1 MIFKLLQ
8 LFFGTKHE
16 RDIKM
21 LRPVVDEIKAHEPK
35 LMALS
40 DRRLRAKT
48 SEFRRRLSAGE
59 TLDDILP
66 EAFAVVKEAC
76 RRLYG
81 KNWFVRGHEVAWEM
95 VPFDCQLI
103 GGMVLHQGKI
113 AEMATGEG
121 KTLVATLPIYLN
133 ALSGEGVHLITVNDY
148 LASRDREWM
157 GPVYEYLGLS
167 AGCIQT
173 RMDSD
178 ERQEQYRAEITYGT
192 NSEFGFDYLRDN
204 MSVYKE
210 RQAQRG
216 HPFAIVD
223 EVDSVLIDEARTP
236 LIISGPVEQSNEQYE
251 DLAPAVDRLHHQQQ
265 RIVNKLMDE
274 AEAMLSSGN
283 EVEAGK
289 KLLMVR
295 KGSPKDKRFL
305 ALMENARLQKL
316 VHRTELDLMGDK
328 LMGGTEEK
336 GVMKLVADLYFTID
350 EKTNVAD
357 LTEKGRRTISSGNL
371 EMFILPEIDDEE
383 RAIDRDLAQLRSD
396 ASLDYEKKLM
406 REMEL
411 EARRLQLYDR
421 MNAVSQRIHAVSQL
435 LRAFSLFERDVDYIV
450 TDNKVVI
457 VDEFTGRLM
466 PSRRFSDGLHQAL
479 EAKERVKVGE
489 ANQTL
494 ATITLQNYYKM
505 YKKLAGMTGTADTE
519 AQEFNDIYK
528 LDVVVV
534 PTNRALI
541 RHNHPDVIHKTERE
555 KFKAVINEIKEMHKL
570 GRPSLVGTISVEKS
584 ELLGKM
590 LRADRIPHH
599 ILNAKYHEK
608 EAEIVAR
615 AGQRG
620 AVTIAT
626 NMAGRGTDIKLGDGV
641 AQLGGLHI
649 VGTERHESR
658 RIDNQLRGRA
668 GRQGDPGS
676 SRFYISL
683 EDDLMR
689 LFGSDRIMKIMDR
702 LGIEEDQPI
711 EHSLVSRS
719 IETAQKRVE
728 AHNLE
733 IRKHLLKYDDVMN
746 KQREIIYAERQ
757 RALDEDNLKEHMLEM
772 IDDLIEEKMEEFI
785 PPDSLPDEWNLRGL
799 SDWTRRHLALHVR
812 LDEVDL
818 ETAEGEQVFDRLQQ
832 AVRGAYEERERRFG
846 PETMREIERVAI
858 LRAVDSRW
866 KDHLYAMD
874 LLKEGIGLRAHG
886 GKDPLVEYK
895 HEGYN
900 LFSEMIADVKLG
912 AAEFLFRVQVGEPQK
927 LEKKREEVAP
937 QPAQAELTSHD
948 AASVG
953 AVQAPAKEPA
963 RPAKLVLGDGSS
975 RQAKVP
981 VKVGQK
987 VGRNEPCPC
996 GSGKKYKK
1004 CCGA

>member
-1 MIFKLLQ
+1 MIFKILQ
-8 LFFGTKHE
+8 KLFGTQHE
-16 RDIKM
+16 RDIKKI
-21 LRPVVDEIKAHEPK
+21 RPLVDEMKLHEPG

-40 DRRLRAKT
+40 DKKLRAKT

-66 EAFAVVKEAC
+66 EAFVAVKEAC

-81 KNWFVRGHEVAWEM
+81 KNWFVRGHEITWDM
-95 VPFDCQLI
+95 VHFDCQLI
-103 GGMVLHQGKI
+103 GGIVLHQGKI

-121 KTLVATLPIYLN
+121 KTLVATLAIYLN
-133 ALSGEGVHLITVNDY
+133 ALAGQGMHLITVNDY

-157 GPVYEYLGLS
+157 GPVYEFLGLS
-167 AGCIQT
+167 AGCVQQ

-178 ERQEQYRAEITYGT
+178 ERQEQYRADVTYGT

-204 MSVYKE
+204 MSIQKE
-210 RQAQRG
+210 RQVQRG
-216 HPFAIVD
+216 HQYAIVD

-251 DLAPAVDRLHHQQQ
+251 DLAPAVDRLYRQQQ

-274 AEAMLSSGN
+274 ADSYLGSGN

-289 KLLMVR
+289 KLLMVK

-305 ALMENARLQKL
+305 ALMENPKLQKL
-316 VHRTELDLMGDK
+316 IHRSELDLMGDK
-328 LMGGTEEK
+328 LMGGTEESAM
-336 GVMKLVADLYFTID
+336 MKLMADLYFTID
-350 EKTNVAD
+350 EKSNVAD
-357 LTEKGRRTISSGNL
+357 LTEKGRRTISSGKL
-371 EMFILPEIDDEE
+371 DMFILPEIDDEE
-383 RAIDRDLAQLRSD
+383 HAIDQELERAMSD
-396 ASLDYEKKLM
+396 SSLDYEAKTL

-411 EARRLQLYDR
+411 ENQRWQLYER
-421 MNAVSQRIHAVSQL
+421 LNTVSQRVHAVSQL
-435 LRAFSLFERDVDYIV
+435 LKAFSLFERDVDYIV
-450 TDNKVVI
+450 SDNKVVI

-505 YKKLAGMTGTADTE
+505 YDKLAGMTGTADTE
-519 AQEFNDIYK
+519 AQEFHDIYK
-528 LDVVVV
+528 LDVVVI
-534 PTNRALI
+534 PTNRSLI
-541 RHNHPDVIHKTERE
+541 RHNSPDVIYKSERE
-555 KFKAVINEIKEMHKL
+555 KFKAVINGIEEMHKL

-584 ELLGKM
+584 EILGKM
-590 LRADRIPHH
+590 LREERIPHH

-626 NMAGRGTDIKLGDGV
+626 NMAGRGTDIKLGDSI

-649 VGTERHESR
+649 IGTERHESR

-689 LFGSDRIMKIMDR
+689 LFGSDRIMKVMDR

-757 RALDEDNLKEHMLEM
+757 RALDEENLKEHLLET
-772 IDDLIEEKMEEFI
+772 IDDLIEEKMEDFV
-785 PPDSLPDEWNLRGL
+785 PPETLPDEWNLHGL
-799 SDWTRRHLALHVR
+799 SDWLRRHLAIHVR
-812 LDEVDL
+812 FDDINL
-818 ETAEGEQVFDRLQQ
+818 ETAEASEIFERLQQ
-832 AVRGAYEERERRFG
+832 GIRAAYEERERRFG
-846 PETMREIERVAI
+846 AETMREIERVAI

-866 KDHLYAMD
+866 KEHLYAMD
-874 LLKEGIGLRAHG
+874 LLKEGIGLRGYG

-895 HEGYN
+895 HEAYN

-912 AAEFLFRVQVGEPQK
+912 TAEFLFRVQVGEPQK
-927 LEKKREEVAP
+927 IEKKPEERAP
-937 QPAQAELTSHD
+937 QPAGAVAISHD
-948 AASVG
+948 SAAAGFLSE
-953 AVQAPAKEPA
+953 APKQ
-963 RPAKLVLGDGSS
+963 PAKLVLGDNSHKQN
-975 RQAKVP
+975 RAP

-996 GSGKKYKK
+996 GSGKKYKR

>member
-1 MIFKLLQ
+1 MLGVINKV
-8 LFFGTKHE
+8 FGTKHE
-16 RDIKM
+16 RDIKK
-21 LRPVVDEIKAHEPK
+21 LRPLVDAIKSHEAP
-35 LMALS
+35 MADLS
-40 DRRLRAKT
+40 DRELRAKT
-48 SEFRRRLSAGE
+48 AEFRRRLAGGE

-66 EAFAVVKEAC
+66 EAFAAVKETC

-81 KNWFVRGHEVAWEM
+81 KGWFVRGHEVAWDM
-95 VPFDCQLI
+95 VHFDCQLI
-103 GGMVLHQGKI
+103 GGIVLHEGKI

-133 ALSGEGVHLITVNDY
+133 ALAGKGVHLITVNDY
-148 LASRDREWM
+148 LASRDSEWM
-157 GPVYEYLGLS
+157 GPIYEFLGL
-167 AGCIQT
+167 ATGCVQQ
-173 RMDSD
+173 RMDSE
-178 ERQEQYRAEITYGT
+178 ERQTHYHADVTFGT

-204 MSVYKE
+204 MCVMKE
-210 RQAQRG
+210 HQVQRG
-216 HPFAIVD
+216 HHYAIVD

-251 DLAPAVDRLHHQQQ
+251 ELAPAVDRLYKQQQ
-265 RIVNKLMDE
+265 RIEKKLLDE
-274 AEAMLSSGN
+274 AEKLIEQG
-283 EVEAGK
+283 ETYEAGK
-289 KLLMVR
+289 KLLMV
-295 KGSPKDKRFL
+295 KSGAPKSKRFL
-305 ALMENARLQKL
+305 SLMENAKFQKL
-316 VHRTELDLMGDK
+316 VHRVELDMMGDQ
-328 LMGGTEEK
+328 LMGGTEESAL
-336 GVMKLVADLYFTID
+336 MKLMADLYFTID
-350 EKTNVAD
+350 EKSNVAD
-357 LTEKGRRTISSGNL
+357 LTEKGRRTISSGKL
-371 EMFILPEIDDEE
+371 DMFIVPEIEDEEKEIDDEL
-383 RAIDRDLAQLRSD
+383 DRLAKD
-396 ASLDYEKKLM
+396 NSLDYESRAV

-411 EARRLQLYDR
+411 EARRWQLYDR
-421 MNAVSQRIHAVSQL
+421 SNTVNQRIHAVSQL
-435 LRAFSLFERDVDYIV
+435 LKAYSLFERDVDYIV
-450 TDNKVVI
+450 ADNKVVI

-494 ATITLQNYYKM
+494 ATVTLQNYYKK
-505 YKKLAGMTGTADTE
+505 YEKLAGMTGTADTE
-519 AQEFNDIYK
+519 AQEFHDIYK
-528 LDVVVV
+528 LDVVVI
-534 PTNRALI
+534 PTNRHLI
-541 RHNHPDVIHKTERE
+541 RYNYTDVIYKSERE
-555 KFKAVINEIKEMHKL
+555 KFKAVIGEIKEMHKL
-570 GRPSLVGTISVEKS
+570 GRPVLVGTISVEKS
-584 ELLGKM
+584 EALGKM
-590 LRADRIPHH
+590 LREQRIPHY

-615 AGQRG
+615 AGQAG

-626 NMAGRGTDIKLGDGV
+626 NMAGRGTDIKLGEGV
-641 AQLGGLHI
+641 PDVGGLHI

-711 EHSLVSRS
+711 EHSLVTKS

-757 RALDEDNLKEHMLEM
+757 KAFDEPDIKQHALEM
-772 IDDLIEEKMEEFI
+772 IDDVMDEAMDEFV
-785 PPDSLPDEWNLRGL
+785 PKDTLPDEWNLRGL
-799 SDWTRRHLALHVR
+799 TDWMRRHFGLHVR
-812 LDEVDL
+812 FDGVDL
-818 ETAEGEQVFDRLQQ
+818 ETVEAGEIFETLQQ
-832 AVRGAYEERERRFG
+832 VVRSAYEERERRLGF
-846 PETMREIERVAI
+846 ETMREIERVAI

-874 LLKEGIGLRAHG
+874 LLKEGIGLRGYG

-895 HEGYN
+895 HEAFN

-912 AAEFLFRVQVGEPQK
+912 AAEFLFRVQVAEPEK
-927 LEKKREEVAP
+927 LEEPAP
-937 QPAQAELTSHD
+937 APSQTVLTSHD
-948 AASVG
+948 LSTSSFGSEAPQQAAAASD
-953 AVQAPAKEPA
+953 APRQA
-963 RPAKLVLGDGSS
+963 
-975 RQAKVP
+975 AKVP
-981 VKVGQK
+981 VRVGQK
-987 VGRNEPCPC
+987 IGRNEPCPC

>member
-1 MIFKLLQ
+1 MRFLNII
-8 LFFGTKHE
+8 FGTKHE
-16 RDIKM
+16 RDIKKVIP
-21 LRPVVDEIKAHEPK
+21 LVDAIKQHEAA
-35 LMALS
+35 MAALS
-40 DRRLRAKT
+40 DRKLRGKT
-48 SEFRRRLSAGE
+48 SEFRRRLAEGE
-59 TLDDILP
+59 ILEDILP

-81 KNWFVRGHEVAWEM
+81 KSWFVRGHEITWDM
-95 VPFDCQLI
+95 VHFDCQLI
-103 GGMVLHQGKI
+103 GGIVLHEGKI

-133 ALSGEGVHLITVNDY
+133 ALTGKGVHLITVNDY

-157 GPVYEYLGLS
+157 GPVYEFLGLS
-167 AGCIQT
+167 AGCIQQ
-173 RMDSD
+173 RMDSS
-178 ERQEQYRAEITYGT
+178 ERQRHYQADVVYGT

-204 MSVYKE
+204 MCVRKE
-210 RQAQRG
+210 DQVQRG
-216 HPFAIVD
+216 HHYAIVD

-251 DLAPAVDRLHHQQQ
+251 ALAPAIDRLYRQQD
-265 RIVNKLMDE
+265 RIVKRLLDE
-274 AEAMLSSGN
+274 STRLIERG
-283 EVEAGK
+283 EDYEAGK

-295 KGSPKDKRFL
+295 KGAPKDKRFL
-305 ALMENARLQKL
+305 ALMENPKYPKL
-316 VHRTELDLMGDK
+316 VRRVELDMMGDK
-328 LMGGTEEK
+328 LRGGTEESAL
-336 GVMKLVADLYFTID
+336 MKLVSDLYFTID
-350 EKTNVAD
+350 EKSNIAD
-357 LTEKGRRTISSGNL
+357 LTEKGRRTISSGKL
-371 EMFILPEIDDEE
+371 DMFVVPEIEE
-383 RAIDRDLAQLRSD
+383 EEAAIDAELQDLLANNSMDDR
-396 ASLDYEKKLM
+396 KKML

-411 EARRLQLYDR
+411 QKKRWGLYDR
-421 MNAVSQRIHAVSQL
+421 FNTVNQRIHAVSQL
-435 LRAFSLFERDVDYIV
+435 LKAYSLFERDVDYIV
-450 TDNKVVI
+450 SDNKVVI

-494 ATITLQNYYKM
+494 ATVTLQNYYKM
-505 YKKLAGMTGTADTE
+505 YDKLAGMTGTADTE
-519 AQEFNDIYK
+519 AQEFHDIYK
-528 LDVVVV
+528 LDVVVI
-534 PTNRALI
+534 PTNRPLI
-541 RHNHPDVIHKTERE
+541 RHNYSDVIYKTERE
-555 KFKAVINEIKEMHKL
+555 KFKAVINGINEMHKQ
-570 GRPSLVGTISVEKS
+570 GRPVLVGTISVEKS

-590 LRADRIPHH
+590 LRAERIPHH

-626 NMAGRGTDIKLGDGV
+626 NMAGRGTDIKLGETV
-641 AQLGGLHI
+641 AELGGLHI

-658 RIDNQLRGRA
+658 RVDNQLRGRA

-689 LFGSDRIMKIMDR
+689 LFGSDRIMKVMDR

-711 EHSLVSRS
+711 EHPLVSKS

-746 KQREIIYAERQ
+746 TQREIIYAERQ
-757 RALDEDNLKEHMLEM
+757 KALDEPSLKEHILEM
-772 IDDLIEEKMEEFI
+772 LNDVLDEAMDKFV
-785 PPDSLPDEWNLRGL
+785 PRDSHPDEWNLHGL
-799 SDWTRRHLALHVR
+799 TEWTRRHIGLHVR
-812 LDEVDL
+812 FDGLDL
-818 ETAEGEQVFDRLQQ
+818 ETVEPEDIFENLQQ
-832 AVRGAYEERERRFG
+832 VARSAYDDREKRLG
-846 PETMREIERVAI
+846 HEIMREIERVAI

-874 LLKEGIGLRAHG
+874 LLKEGIGLRGYG

-895 HEGYN
+895 HEAYN

-912 AAEFLFRVQVGEPQK
+912 VAEFVFRVQVAEPEM
-927 LEKKREEVAP
+927 LEE
-937 QPAQAELTSHD
+937 PAVMATSQAVLTSHD
-948 AASVG
+948 SSVSALDETPQREQKTG
-953 AVQAPAKEPA
+953 
-963 RPAKLVLGDGSS
+963 
-975 RQAKVP
+975 AKVADAPRQTAKMTP
-981 VKVGQK
+981 VRVGEK
-987 VGRNEPCPC
+987 IGRNDPCPC

>member
-8 LFFGTKHE
+8 KIFGTQHE
-16 RDIKM
+16 RDIKK
-21 LRPVVDEIKAHEPK
+21 LRPIADEIKAHEPA
-35 LMALS
+35 LLALS
-40 DRRLRAKT
+40 DKQLRAKT
-48 SEFRRRLSAGE
+48 SEFRRRLGAGE

-66 EAFAVVKEAC
+66 EAFALVKEAC

-81 KNWFVRGHEVAWEM
+81 KNWYVRGHEITWDM
-95 VPFDCQLI
+95 VHFDCQLI
-103 GGMVLHQGKI
+103 GGAVLHQGKI

-133 ALSGEGVHLITVNDY
+133 ALAGKGVHLITVNDY

-157 GPVYEYLGLS
+157 GPVYEFLGLS
-167 AGCIQT
+167 AGCLQQ

-178 ERQEQYRAEITYGT
+178 ERQEEYRADITSGT

-204 MSVYKE
+204 MSIHKE
-210 RQAQRG
+210 RQVQRG
-216 HPFAIVD
+216 HHYAIVD

-251 DLAPAVDRLHHQQQ
+251 ALAPAVDRLYHQQQ
-265 RIVNKLMDE
+265 RITKKLMDE
-274 AEAMLSSGN
+274 AEPLIENGS
-283 EVEAGK
+283 EFEAGK
-289 KLLMVR
+289 KLLMVK

-305 ALMENARLQKL
+305 ALMENAKLQRL

-328 LMGGTEEK
+328 LMGGKEESPI
-336 GVMKLVADLYFTID
+336 MKLVSDLYFTID
-350 EKTNVAD
+350 EKSNVAD
-357 LTEKGRRTISSGNL
+357 LTEKGRRTISSGKL
-371 EMFILPEIDDEE
+371 DMFVLPEIDEE
-383 RAIDRDLAQLRSD
+383 EHALDRELEGLRADK
-396 ASLDYEKKLM
+396 SLDYDIKLQ

-411 EARRLQLYDR
+411 EAKRWQLYDR
-421 MNAVSQRIHAVSQL
+421 MNTVSQRIHAVSQL
-435 LRAFSLFERDVDYIV
+435 LRAYSLFERDVDYIV
-450 TDNKVVI
+450 SDNKVVI

-505 YKKLAGMTGTADTE
+505 YDKLAGMTGTADTE
-519 AQEFNDIYK
+519 AQEFHDIYK

-534 PTNRALI
+534 PTNRPLI
-541 RHNHPDVIHKTERE
+541 RHNFSDCIYKTERE
-555 KFKAVINEIKEMHKL
+555 KFKAVINEVREMHKL

-590 LRADRIPHH
+590 LRTERIPHH

-626 NMAGRGTDIKLGDGV
+626 NMAGRGTDIKLGEGI
-641 AQLGGLHI
+641 AKLGGLHI
-649 VGTERHESR
+649 IGTERHESR

-757 RALDEDNLKEHMLEM
+757 RSLDEDNLKEHMLEM
-772 IDDLIEEKMEEFI
+772 VDDLLEEKMEEFV
-785 PPDSLPDEWNLRGL
+785 PPDTLPDEWNLRGL
-799 SDWTRRHLALHVR
+799 SDWLRRHLAILVR
-812 LDEVDL
+812 FDHVDL
-818 ETAEGEQVFDRLQQ
+818 ETVEAEHIFDRLQQ
-832 AVRGAYEERERRFG
+832 AVRAAYDDRERRFG

-858 LRAVDSRW
+858 LRSVDSRW

-927 LEKKREEVAP
+927 IQKKLEPKP
-937 QPAQAELTSHD
+937 QPAEATLTSHD
-948 AASVG
+948 SSSPG
-953 AVQAPAKEPA
+953 ALSEAPKQPA
-963 RPAKLVLGDGSS
+963 RLIAGDGSS
-975 RQAKVP
+975 KPARVP
-981 VKVGQK
+981 VKVGDK
-987 VGRNEPCPC
+987 IGRNEPCPC

-1004 CCGA
+1004 CCGS